1 MNQSVIRSRLPWM
14 LLVGSLTVMPA
25 VATASSEISGD
36 YLEARTADVYTG
48 PCFANG
54 EVNLTGREAVMAWR
68 VREGSWRGVD
78 LAGLAVVA
86 VVKAQATLGDPFA
99 TPYPARAVVILDEN
113 ATAEQR
119 TALAHLARARGGEL
133 LANVI
138 ATHVA
143 KIETSFEAHRGEA
156 RLAVPGLLEV
166 RTRPMCQD
174 DHICGN
180 EFVYYPPLS
189 RVSDA
194 VPAYTLANRFEGDE
208 FNSTWSSPL
217 KRSAFVATFSGG
229 SGTEGVD

>member
-1 MNQSVIRSRLPWM
+1 MNQNVMRSSLPWT
-14 LLVGSLTVMPA
+14 LLVGSLVMVPA
-25 VATASSEISGD
+25 VATASSGISGD
-36 YLEARTADVYTG
+36 YLEARTSDVYTG

-78 LAGLAVVA
+78 LAGLSVVA
-86 VVKAQATLGDPFA
+86 VVKAQATLGDPFS
-99 TPYPARAVVILDEN
+99 TPYPARAVVILDEE

-119 TALAHLARARGGEL
+119 TALAALARARGGEL
-133 LANVI
+133 LTNVI

-143 KIETSFEAHRGEA
+143 KIEASFEGQRGEA
-156 RLAVPGLLEV
+156 RLAIPGLLEV
-166 RTRPMCQD
+166 RTRPMCHD

-208 FNSTWSSPL
+208 FKSTWSSPL

-229 SGTEGVD
+229 SENEVVD